1 MNAPFKHHL
10 TCPWCGK
17 GEVLADGFGKLTIS
31 VQCPRCKNFY
41 LGIWIPSEPQR
52 RSPNGAWDETEITT
66 TAD

>member
-41 LGIWIPSEPQR
+41 LGDLDTLRTTKTQPQR
-52 RSPNGAWDETEITT
+52 RLGRNRNNNHR
-66 TAD
+66 

>member
-41 LGIWIPSEPQR
+41 LGDLDTLRTIKTQPQR
-52 RSPNGAWDETEITT
+52 RLGRNRINNHR
-66 TAD
+66 

>member
-17 GEVLADGFGKLTIS
+17 GEVLADGIGKLTIS

-41 LGIWIPSEPQR
+41 LGDLDTFRTIRTQPQR
-52 RSPNGAWDETEITT
+52 RLGRNRINNHR
-66 TAD
+66 

>member
-17 GEVLADGFGKLTIS
+17 GEVLADGIGKLTIS

-41 LGIWIPSEPQR
+41 LGDLDTLKTIKTQPQR
-52 RSPNGAWDETEITT
+52 RLGRNRINNHR
-66 TAD
+66 

>member
-17 GEVLADGFGKLTIS
+17 GEVLADGIGKLTIS

-41 LGIWIPSEPQR
+41 LGDLDTLRTTKTRPQR
-52 RSPNGAWDETEITT
+52 RLGRNRNNNHR
-66 TAD
+66 

>member
-17 GEVLADGFGKLTIS
+17 GEVLADGIGKLTIS

-41 LGIWIPSEPQR
+41 LGDLDTLRTIKTQPQR
-52 RSPNGAWDETEITT
+52 RLGRNRINNHR
-66 TAD
+66 

>member
-17 GEVLADGFGKLTIS
+17 GEVLADGIGKLTIS

-41 LGIWIPSEPQR
+41 LGDLDALRTIKTQPQR
-52 RSPNGAWDETEITT
+52 RLGRNRINNHR
-66 TAD
+66 

>member
-17 GEVLADGFGKLTIS
+17 GEVLADGTGKLTIS

-41 LGIWIPSEPQR
+41 LGDLDTLRTIKTQPQR
-52 RSPNGAWDETEITT
+52 RLGRNRINNHR
-66 TAD
+66 